1 MMPIHFF
8 YTDIPLFSF
17 KMLERI
23 YHPEYTRNMY
33 EYIYSSIV
41 ILTDLIGYYNGKEY
55 IIPKDTIIDDNT
67 ISFKEGEEYDYL
79 SIIIEESDM
88 LFEVRV
94 KI

>member
-1 MMPIHFF
+1 MPTHFF

-23 YHPEYTRNMY
+23 YHPEYYRNMY
-33 EYIYSSIV
+33 EYIYYNVV
-41 ILTDLIGYYNGKEY
+41 ILTDLVGYCNEKEY
-55 IIPKDTIIDDNT
+55 IIAKGTIIDNNT
-67 ISFKEGEEYDYL
+67 ISLKEDDHYDYL
-79 SIIIEESDM
+79 SFIIDENGI

>member
-1 MMPIHFF
+1 MPRHFF

-17 KMLERI
+17 KILERV

-33 EYIYSSIV
+33 EYIYSNIV
-41 ILTDLIGYYNGKEY
+41 ILTDLIGYCNEKEY
-55 IIPKDTIIDDNT
+55 IIAKDSVIDDNT
-67 ISFKEGEEYDYL
+67 ISLKEAEDYDYL
-79 SIIIEESDM
+79 SIIIEENGI